1 VRSPAA
7 IALPF
12 FLALAGPA
20 AAQTVSPA
28 TPIASAPARKP
39 PLFAAMLCG
48 VGTALIPLAL
58 GATYTATAHTDA
70 GRNLGLQVAGVGPA
84 LAPIAGHL
92 ALGEW
97 TRAAA
102 FGAAPV
108 LGEIGMV
115 TYMHLKPQATFHG
128 GDGDL
133 AIFATFFLL
142 DLLGAT
148 VGLTD
153 VALVDER
160 VKQPRIT
167 LAPLASGGRFGI
179 AIGGSL

>member
-1 VRSPAA
+1 VRSAA
-7 IALPF
+7 AVVPI
-12 FLALAGPA
+12 FLALTAPA

-28 TPIASAPARKP
+28 TPASAPSRKP
-39 PLFAAMLCG
+39 PLAAAVLCG
-48 VGTALIPLAL
+48 VGTALIPLVL
-58 GATYTATAHTDA
+58 GATFTATAHSDS

-92 ALGEW
+92 VLGEW

-148 VGLTD
+148 VGMTD
-153 VALVDER
+153 VVMVNERTKPPAL
-160 VKQPRIT
+160 T
-167 LAPLASGGRFGI
+167 LAPLASGGRFGLTVRG
-179 AIGGSL
+179 AL